1 MSFDGKNPFKILR
14 QTWNVGG
21 YEKETLTGNKTL
33 THSDAQV
40 IGLNCGTG
48 GGRDVILP
56 APRKGAWFWIFNQS
70 TDADNLAV
78 KQADGSTA
86 LATINQTKVA
96 FSSVMQMQQTIRIA
110 VGIYGSY
117 TLQWAKA
124 DR

>member
-1 MSFDGKNPFKILR
+1 MSFDGKNPIKWKR
-14 QTWNVGG
+14 QQWSVGG

-70 TDADNLAV
+70 TDADNLSV

-86 LATINQTKVA
+86 LATINQNESGIFFCDA
-96 FSSVMQMQQTIRIA
+96 DAADDSNSGWDLMGLITIA
-110 VGIYGSY
+110 MG
-117 TLQWAKA
+117 
-124 DR
+124 

>member
-1 MSFDGKNPFKILR
+1 MSFDGKNPFRVLR
-14 QTWNVGG
+14 QTWNPGG

-78 KQADGSTA
+78 KQADGTTA
-86 LATINQTKVA
+86 LATINQNESGLFFCDA
-96 FSSVMQMQQTIRIA
+96 DAADDSASGWDLMGLITIA
-110 VGIYGSY
+110 MG
-117 TLQWAKA
+117 
-124 DR
+124 

>member
-86 LATINQTKVA
+86 LAPINQNESGIFFCDA
-96 FSSVMQMQQTIRIA
+96 DAADDSNSGWDLMGLITIA
-110 VGIYGSY
+110 MG
-117 TLQWAKA
+117 
-124 DR
+124 